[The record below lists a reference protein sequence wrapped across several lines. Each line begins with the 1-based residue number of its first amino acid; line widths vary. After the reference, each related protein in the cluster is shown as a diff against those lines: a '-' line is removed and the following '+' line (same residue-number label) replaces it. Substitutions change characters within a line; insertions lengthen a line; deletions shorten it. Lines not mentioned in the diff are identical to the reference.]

1 MSLPYDII
9 RVGLPITNDSVT
21 QEFLDIVQQL
31 IDNKD
36 WVGVMTCDYD
46 HTNSR
51 KTKAD
56 QYSAPAGYK
65 ILIDNGFSF
74 TREFIR
80 NNKTIGT
87 FGSVWKEKNELGP
100 EASKPVLKSL
110 FDKLRQQQ
118 HNNKFTTV
126 ISFTP
131 GSPYV
136 DDVITRTLNQYLNG
150 NLKIIDTKSSSD
162 ITTEYLCSKYQREC
176 VIRSYCD
183 DFILKQ
189 NESVDA
195 SKIHIFSCLQRGY
208 MVSLSGAVNKLKPN
222 KVALINIGEQLHCI
236 EYTYEE
242 IVKEQLRIYNSET
255 PYVFAFIFD

>member
-31 IDNKD
+31 KDNKD
-36 WVGVMTCDYD
+36 WVGAMTCDYD

-51 KTKAD
+51 KIKAD

-65 ILIDNGFSF
+65 ILLDNGFSF
-74 TREFIR
+74 TRELIR

-87 FGSVWKEKNELGP
+87 FGSVWKHKTEIGP
-100 EASKPVLKSL
+100 ESAKPVLKAL
-110 FDKLRQQQ
+110 FDKLRQQHQ
-118 HNNKFTTV
+118 INKFTTV
-126 ISFTP
+126 VSFTP

-136 DDVITRTLNQYLNG
+136 DDVITRTLNHYLSG

-162 ITTEYLCSKYQREC
+162 ITSEYLSRKYQREC
-176 VIRSYCD
+176 VIRNYCD
-183 DFILKQ
+183 DFILKH

-195 SKIHIFSCLQRGY
+195 NKIHIFSCLQKGY
-208 MVSLSGAVNKLKPN
+208 MVSLSGALDKLKPN
-222 KVALINIGEQLHCI
+222 KVALINIDEQLRCI

-255 PYVFAFIFD
+255 PYVFAFIF